1 MRLPKILQCT
11 VDIFHKMFPEDKVVR
26 CKKFNRRSCWEI
38 LDIKRW
44 FSSILKGAN
53 INPLIYIDIDSCMVY
68 CDEKGKEEDYQ
79 YFKHYKDDGYDFITL
94 EGGNRHDSTH
104 LFWNDKKKNR
114 ENKHINY
121 CVIKSVDRETMHDLY
136 CRVAYGKAPNRQE
149 QRTGIYGVVSD
160 LVRKTSE
167 KLSHVWGKV
176 KGINVERMQDDEM
189 VATIMLYVTKG
200 GTFGKSEGGNKDDNL
215 DTMYRNNTWSKGKFN
230 YMVGELKK
238 IFDSIIDYDNITK
251 KLEKSF
257 LYFLTILLNTL
268 HTKYNIEDY
277 DEFVKELYEIWIT
290 KWNDDT
296 IVHQRK
302 NQPLSFSGMMSGM
315 ATYLEQV
322 EKLES
327 IINEDIIPKLEED
340 KIITPRNEEK
350 FTYLHR
356 KQYINNHKFEKN
368 DKWYVKIRS
377 NNDEGT
383 LLANTPVFKEV
394 LLSEAYSAKCELDHI
409 EPKTLGGKT
418 TLENAE
424 LTTKEYNRKKSDK

>member
-1 MRLPKILQCT
+1 
-11 VDIFHKMFPEDKVVR
+11 
-26 CKKFNRRSCWEI
+26 
-38 LDIKRW
+38 
-44 FSSILKGAN
+44 
-53 INPLIYIDIDSCMVY
+53 
-68 CDEKGKEEDYQ
+68 
-79 YFKHYKDDGYDFITL
+79 
-94 EGGNRHDSTH
+94 
-104 LFWNDKKKNR
+104 
-114 ENKHINY
+114 
-121 CVIKSVDRETMHDLY
+121 
-136 CRVAYGKAPNRQE
+136 
-149 QRTGIYGVVSD
+149 
-160 LVRKTSE
+160 
-167 KLSHVWGKV
+167 
-176 KGINVERMQDDEM
+176 MQDDEM

-200 GTFGKSEGGNKDDNL
+200 GTFGKSESGNKDDNL

-230 YMVGELKK
+230 YMVNELKK

-277 DEFVKELYEIWIT
+277 DKFVEELYEIWIN

-327 IINEDIIPKLEED
+327 IINEDIIPELERN
-340 KIITPRNEEK
+340 KIILPKNTEE

-356 KQYINNHKFEKN
+356 KQYINNHKFEKVTGKDKDGN
-368 DKWYVKIRS
+368 EIKKWYIKIRC
-377 NNDEGT
+377 NDDERT

-409 EPKTLGGKT
+409 IPKSKNGET